1 MIGTFIAV
9 GGILFAGVVAI
20 TLFWEKVQNWLNKYA
35 AVIVERAFGYK
46 AKDKMQRA
54 IVKVG
59 RVVDKIRQSSTI
71 FIKENPW
78 DDYFT
83 KTEVEAE
90 APMTSVDED
99 VIKKINQRGEL
110 TQEFKY
116 ELR

>member
-1 MIGTFIAV
+1 MVGWIIA
-9 GGILFAGVVAI
+9 GGVALFAGVAAI

-35 AVIVERAFGYK
+35 AAIVEKAFGYK
-46 AKDKMQRA
+46 ARDKMQRA

-78 DDYFT
+78 DDYFI

-116 ELR
+116 EIR

>member
-1 MIGTFIAV
+1 MGIFVAV
-9 GGILFAGVVAI
+9 GTMLFAGVVAI
-20 TLFWEKVQNWLNKYA
+20 TLFWEKVEKWLNKYA
-35 AVIVERAFGYK
+35 AAIVEKAFGYK
-46 AKDKMQRA
+46 ARDKMQGA